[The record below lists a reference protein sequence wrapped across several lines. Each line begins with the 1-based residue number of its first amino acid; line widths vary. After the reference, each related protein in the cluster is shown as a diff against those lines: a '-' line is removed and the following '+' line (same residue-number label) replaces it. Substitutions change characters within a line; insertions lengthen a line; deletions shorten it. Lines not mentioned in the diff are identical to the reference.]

1 MNLAIFFDAVAVA
14 GDASLLATARA
25 RLTQM
30 FSGSDRELA
39 HFAAAADQ
47 FALPGNWLTR
57 LTTRRDDQPLDLKK
71 LGTFPIVHGV
81 RALALKHGVQQR
93 STAERLQA
101 LAAGGHLD
109 AAFAQELIDAL
120 HFLMGLRLAHQ
131 LRQRAGGAVPGNVV
145 RAAELGVLEREP
157 LRDSLAIVRR
167 FRTLLRQRFQLD
179 AL

>member
-1 MNLAIFFDAVAVA
+1 MQ
-14 GDASLLATARA
+14 T
-25 RLTQM
+25 
-30 FSGSDRELA
+30 
-39 HFAAAADQ
+39 
-47 FALPGNWLTR
+47 
-57 LTTRRDDQPLDLKK
+57 
-71 LGTFPIVHGV
+71 
-81 RALALKHGVQQR
+81 
-93 STAERLQA
+93 

-109 AAFAQELIDAL
+109 AAFAHELIDAL